1 MIELVELVKA
11 LSHENR
17 LRILNLLRKQT
28 LCVCELRNIL
38 DLNQSNASRHLNK
51 LKQVGLINYEKKAQW
66 IYYRLNSEMIAD
78 YSFIESLLERELDGI
93 EPFRTDIER
102 LNLYNQS
109 KVDCENLD
117 EATICVWQ
125 LKNR

>member
-38 DLNQSNASRHLNK
+38 DLSQSNASRHLNK
-51 LKQVGLINYEKKAQW
+51 LKQSGLINYEKKAQW
-66 IYYRLNSEMIAD
+66 IYYRLNSEMIED
-78 YSFIESLLERELDGI
+78 YSFIESLLEQELDGI
-93 EPFRTDIER
+93 EPFRIDIER
-102 LNLYNQS
+102 LNLYNES

-117 EATICVWQ
+117 EATIF
-125 LKNR
+125 